1 MKRLKG
7 PELKLSEL
15 KVPPILHDLYRDLR
29 DRRLLPL
36 VGLILVA
43 IVATPFLL
51 GGAEESPPAPS
62 PAIGGGAARDAAALT
77 VLPAQPGL
85 RDPDKRLAGRE
96 AKDPFV
102 QKYSGPVLNEGS
114 APVEE
119 SAAGGGSSGPVV
131 EGSGGSGSS
140 GPVVEGSGGNS
151 PAPAPV
157 SPPAE
162 SGGGGPIPAAPDGG
176 EIRLFTFAVDLK
188 ISHTETTADGKKKMS
203 APEIRE
209 EVLPTTPLPGKKS
222 PALTYL
228 GADPKSAK
236 KALMLVSPEVESL
249 LGDGRCVSGTS
260 SCQLLALEPEVSEVV
275 EYGPNGVR
283 YKIEVL
289 KIYPVISGHISAKDK

>member
-15 KVPPILHDLYRDLR
+15 KVPPVLHDLYRDLR

-36 VGLILVA
+36 IGLLLVA

-51 GGAEESPPAPS
+51 GGAEESPPVP
-62 PAIGGGAARDAAALT
+62 PASIGGGVAHDAASLT
-77 VLPAQPGL
+77 VLPAEPGL
-85 RDPDKRLAGRE
+85 REPDKRLAGRQ

-114 APVEE
+114 APAPE
-119 SAAGGGSSGPVV
+119 SAGVQSGSGSGETVVEGSVGSSPAAPAPEPAPVESGSGGGSSP
-131 EGSGGSGSS
+131 
-140 GPVVEGSGGNS
+140 
-151 PAPAPV
+151 PAPQA
-157 SPPAE
+157 
-162 SGGGGPIPAAPDGG
+162 GQIQ
-176 EIRLFTFAVDLK
+176 LFTFAADIK
-188 ISHTETTADGKKKMS
+188 IAHTETTAGGKKKMS
-203 APEIRE
+203 APETRE
-209 EVLPTTPLPGKKS
+209 KVLPTTPLPGKKS

-249 LGDGRCVSGTS
+249 LGDGECVSGTS
-260 SCQLLALEPEVSEVV
+260 TCQLLALDPQVPEVI

-289 KIYPVISGHISAKDK
+289 KIYPVISGHISAKRK

>member
-1 MKRLKG
+1 VKRPKG

-36 VGLILVA
+36 IGLILVA

-51 GGAEESPPAPS
+51 GGTEEIAPVPPAP
-62 PAIGGGAARDAAALT
+62 IGGGVARDAATLA

-85 RDPDKRLAGRE
+85 REPGKRLAGRK
-96 AKDPFV
+96 AKDPFA
-102 QKYSGPVLNEGS
+102 QKYSGPVFNEGA
-114 APVEE
+114 APVGE
-119 SAAGGGSSGPVV
+119 SAGAEAGSGGAGVESSGGSSP
-131 EGSGGSGSS
+131 ETST
-140 GPVVEGSGGNS
+140 PET
-151 PAPAPV
+151 APV
-157 SPPAE
+157 E
-162 SGGGGPIPAAPDGG
+162 SGGGSGGHSSPAPPAGQ
-176 EIRLFTFAVDLK
+176 IQLFTFAVDLR
-188 ISHTETTADGKKKMS
+188 IWHTETTESGQKKMS
-203 APEIRE
+203 APEVRQ

-249 LGDGRCVSGTS
+249 LGDGECVSGTAT
-260 SCQLLALEPEVSEVV
+260 CQLLALEPEVPEVV

-283 YKIEVL
+283 YKVEVL
-289 KIYPVISGHISAKDK
+289 KIYPVISGHTSTKGK

>member
-1 MKRLKG
+1 MKRPKG

-43 IVATPFLL
+43 ILATPFLL
-51 GGAEESPPAPS
+51 GGTKESSGVPPAPS
-62 PAIGGGAARDAAALT
+62 GGGVAHDAASLA
-77 VLPAQPGL
+77 VLPAEPGL
-85 RDPDKRLAGRE
+85 REPDKRLAGRQ

-102 QKYSGPVLNEGS
+102 QKYSGPILNDGS

-119 SAAGGGSSGPVV
+119 SAAPSEGGSGETVVESSGGSSPVTPTPESAPV
-131 EGSGGSGSS
+131 ESGSGG
-140 GPVVEGSGGNS
+140 GNS
-151 PAPAPV
+151 TPTTPGADQ
-157 SPPAE
+157 
-162 SGGGGPIPAAPDGG
+162 IQ
-176 EIRLFTFAVDLK
+176 IYTFAVDLK
-188 ISHTETTADGKKKMS
+188 IAHTETTADGKKKMS
-203 APEIRE
+203 APEVRE
-209 EVLPTTPLPGKKS
+209 EVLPTTSLPGKKS

-249 LGDGRCVSGTS
+249 LGDGKCVSGTS
-260 SCQLLALEPEVSEVV
+260 TCQLLALEPEVPEVV

-289 KIYPVISGHISAKDK
+289 KIYPVISGHTSAKSK

>member
-15 KVPPILHDLYRDLR
+15 KVPPVLNDLYRDLR

-36 VGLILVA
+36 IGLLLVA

-51 GGAEESPPAPS
+51 GGSEETPPAP
-62 PAIGGGAARDAAALT
+62 PAPLGGGGVGHDAASLT
-77 VLPAQPGL
+77 VLPAEPGL
-85 RDPDKRLAGRE
+85 REPDKRLAGRQ

-114 APVEE
+114 APAPE
-119 SAAGGGSSGPVV
+119 SAGVQGGGGSGETVV
-131 EGSGGSGSS
+131 EGSAGSSPAAPAPEPAPVESGSGS
-140 GPVVEGSGGNS
+140 GGSTP
-151 PAPAPV
+151 PAPQA
-157 SPPAE
+157 
-162 SGGGGPIPAAPDGG
+162 GQIQ
-176 EIRLFTFAVDLK
+176 LFTFAADLK
-188 ISHTETTADGKKKMS
+188 IAHTETTADGKKKMS
-203 APEIRE
+203 EPEIRE
-209 EVLPTTPLPGKKS
+209 KVLPTTPLPGKKS

-249 LGDGRCVSGTS
+249 LGDGQCVSGTS
-260 SCQLLALEPEVSEVV
+260 TCQLLALEPQVPEVV
-275 EYGPNGVR
+275 EYGPNRVR

-289 KIYPVISGHISAKDK
+289 KIYPVISGHTSAKGK

>member
-1 MKRLKG
+1 VKRLKG

-15 KVPPILHDLYRDLR
+15 KVPPVLNDLYRDLR

-36 VGLILVA
+36 IGLLLVA

-51 GGAEESPPAPS
+51 GGSDESTSAPIA
-62 PAIGGGAARDAAALT
+62 PIGGGAAEDAASLT
-77 VLPAQPGL
+77 VLPARPGL
-85 RDPDKRLAGRE
+85 RDPDKRLAARQ
-96 AKDPFV
+96 AKDPFA

-114 APVEE
+114 APVAE
-119 SAAGGGSSGPVV
+119 SAAAPAGDNSGETVVESSGGSSA
-131 EGSGGSGSS
+131 S
-140 GPVVEGSGGNS
+140 
-151 PAPAPV
+151 APAPESAPV
-157 SPPAE
+157 ESG
-162 SGGGGPIPAAPDGG
+162 SGGGGGGGSNPPAPQAGQ
-176 EIRLFTFAVDLK
+176 IQLFTFAADLK

-236 KALMLVSPEVESL
+236 KALLLVSPEVESL
-249 LGDGRCVSGTS
+249 LGDGNCVSGTS
-260 SCQLLALEPEVSEVV
+260 TCQLLALEPGVPEVV

-289 KIYPVISGHISAKDK
+289 KIYPVISGHTSAKSR